1 MNIHPVARLII
12 LISAILLL
20 LAVAWLALSG
30 GISQLPRSVTIGQQV
45 ETTVQLA
52 CALLSFLSAFT
63 CFYWKRLR
71 RAVRVAWIISL
82 TTAAGLSS
90 IVWGPSMPGVGLA
103 IAAFALLVGLAIIW
117 LLRIAVA

>member
-1 MNIHPVARLII
+1 MNIRSVARRII
-12 LISAILLL
+12 LISTILLL
-20 LAVAWLALSG
+20 LTVAWLALSG
-30 GISQLPRSVTIGQQV
+30 GISQLPRSVTIGQRV

-52 CALLSFLSAFT
+52 CALLSLLSAVT

-71 RAVRVAWIISL
+71 RAVRVAWMISL

-90 IVWGPSMPGVGLA
+90 IVWGPPMPGVGLA
-103 IAAFALLVGLAIIW
+103 IAAFALLVALAIIW